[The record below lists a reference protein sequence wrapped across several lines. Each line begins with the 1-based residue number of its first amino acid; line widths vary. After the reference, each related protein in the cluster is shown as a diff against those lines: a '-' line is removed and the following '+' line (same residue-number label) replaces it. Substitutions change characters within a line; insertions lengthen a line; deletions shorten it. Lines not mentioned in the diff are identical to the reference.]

1 MPGDQSHLKSPHIS
15 LFSAFWSSPCPC
27 MHLLMFQQKNVI
39 KREIKIPAQIKQKYK
54 WTQTKNWISV
64 SMTSWAF
71 KGPGHKHHRHGI
83 DETHIS
89 YYYNHRRHH
98 HNNRIHKLRARQ
110 GRGSHI
116 VCWDERHI
124 GSHRRDIY
132 SQPASILHPPRAVR
146 WMAVHGALWR

>member
-1 MPGDQSHLKSPHIS
+1 MINLIWNPLTFLSFLPSDPPPVH
-15 LFSAFWSSPCPC
+15 ACTSSCSNK
-27 MHLLMFQQKNVI
+27 KNAI
-39 KREIKIPAQIKQKYK
+39 QREIKIPAQIKQKYK
-54 WTQTKNWISV
+54 WTQKKIWISV

-83 DETHIS
+83 DETYIS

-116 VCWDERHI
+116 VCWDERQI